1 MAGLQLLLSAP
12 RQALLGTLVGAA
24 VGAAQRSN
32 LLGLRDLRVRT
43 PPPVCYMNGLL
54 CSRRYLA
61 GAHACY
67 GFLVK

>member
-1 MAGLQLLLSAP
+1 MQVVSTRSNSSMDGAQAFVYMAGLQLLLSAP

-43 PPPVCYMNGLL
+43 PPPC
-54 CSRRYLA
+54 A
-61 GAHACY
+61 A
-67 GFLVK
+67 

>member
-1 MAGLQLLLSAP
+1 MYMAGLQLLLSAP

-43 PPPVCYMNGLL
+43 PPPC
-54 CSRRYLA
+54 A
-61 GAHACY
+61 A
-67 GFLVK
+67 

>member
-32 LLGLRDLRVRT
+32 LLGLRDLRVRA
-43 PPPVCYMNGLL
+43 PPPVSCMYG
-54 CSRRYLA
+54 CSPCA
-61 GAHACY
+61 GASQVRMHACMAS
-67 GFLVK
+67 LL